1 MPFLKYLEIILQYL
15 ISLVKLFFI
24 TPTIKFLS
32 FFNKS
37 IAMMP
42 RDIYLLAGGIGRNTL
57 KVNSSD
63 NLQKTIYLSHKSGQ
77 CSGVKIEIL

>member
-1 MPFLKYLEIILQYL
+1 MKFVEILLKYL

-32 FFNKS
+32 FLNKS
-37 IAMMP
+37 ISMMQ
-42 RDIYLLAGGIGRNTL
+42 RNIYCLVACLSRNTL

-63 NLQKTIYLSHKSGQ
+63 NHQKTTCLCHKSVQ
-77 CSGVKIEIL
+77 YSRAKTEML

>member
-37 IAMMP
+37 IALML

-63 NLQKTIYLSHKSGQ
+63 NLQKTNYLSHKSVQ
-77 CSGVKIEIL
+77 YSGAKTKML